1 MRRTE
6 ALASD
11 AGLLIERRRAL
22 DGGVRLRERDI
33 RGHSIP
39 RRRIGNQ
46 AQSCIK
52 RGTCVREWGGGS
64 DSGGAGGGEIEV
76 GCVGV
81 IGGVV
86 LGIRILVEVDDGGDG
101 SEVNIDPQDKL
112 V

>member
-11 AGLLIERRRAL
+11 AGLLIERRKAL

-52 RGTCVREWGGGS
+52 RGTCVR
-64 DSGGAGGGEIEV
+64 GGEV
-76 GCVGV
+76 VMV
-81 IGGVV
+81 VV
-86 LGIRILVEVDDGGDG
+86 LVVGKLKLAVLVV
-101 SEVNIDPQDKL
+101 L
-112 V
+112 VV